1 MPSAKSEMDSNCLTP
16 HVIST
21 APFFIGLD
29 FETNLTAAKAT
40 PPSFGTYPPAN
51 GLAIRRPGFWR
62 LALAVRRWPAAKKP
76 PKYPLTDSCNAAKR
90 SSRDVSC
97 LASPPSLWRL
107 AGLPSFICHLP
118 RGYRPPKREATRR
131 RLKDQRRKTYIQYP

>member
-40 PPSFGTYPPAN
+40 PPSFGTYHPAN
-51 GLAIRRPGFWR
+51 GLAIRRPGFWG

-90 SSRDVSC
+90 SSRDVNC
-97 LASPPSLWRL
+97 LASPRPFGGWPASRL
-107 AGLPSFICHLP
+107 S
-118 RGYRPPKREATRR
+118 YATFLGDTAPQSARR
-131 RLKDQRRKTYIQYP
+131 